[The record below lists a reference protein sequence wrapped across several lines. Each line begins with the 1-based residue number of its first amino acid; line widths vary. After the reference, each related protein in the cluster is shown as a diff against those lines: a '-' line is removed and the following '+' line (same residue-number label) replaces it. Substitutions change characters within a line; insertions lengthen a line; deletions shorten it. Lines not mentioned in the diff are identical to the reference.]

1 VVVRRWQILI
11 LFDFLLMLAGLA
23 FGSGIANLNGVSMAS
38 GALVGF
44 GAVTGLAS
52 FFSLLLV
59 LNNTVTYWN
68 ETLFE
73 DLPSPVIPPDRPEWS
88 VTYKPRDPEV

>member
-1 VVVRRWQILI
+1 VRRWQILI
-11 LFDFLLMLAGLA
+11 LFDALFMLAGLA
-23 FGSGIANLNGVSMAS
+23 FGGGIAGFNGVPIGIGALIGS
-38 GALVGF
+38 GA
-44 GAVTGLAS
+44 ATGLAV

-68 ETLFE
+68 EMLF
-73 DLPSPVIPPDRPEWS
+73 DDSSGPVIPPDRPEWN